1 MAAAGNYSGN
11 KEAKFQTFTYA
22 NVIPQNQHNNAGIW
36 NTFERYSRD
45 LVMIGKCESVDI
57 VSGPIYNKS

>member
-11 KEAKFQTFTYA
+11 KTAKWMTFTYA
-22 NVIPQNQHNNAGIW
+22 NVVPQHQYNNGGIW

-45 LVMIGKCESVDI
+45 LVMDEKCDSV
-57 VSGPIYNKS
+57 

>member
-11 KEAKFQTFTYA
+11 KNAKFQTFTYA
-22 NVIPQNQHNNAGIW
+22 NVVPQNQYNNGGIW

-45 LVMIGKCESVDI
+45 LVMSGKCESV
-57 VSGPIYNKS
+57 